1 MKQSFSM
8 FLACMLLMTGCL
20 GGDDDS
26 DAEIVLYEGDEPGE
40 CSDGADNDKD
50 GLFDCDDAQCAGSP
64 ACKDDG
70 EVNEEPAE
78 NNTENPEQNN
88 TEDKQVSGLDYGTG
102 WNEGDF
108 VYNINFTDKDDNSF
122 ELYDTSTDLILFYIL
137 AEWDASMSSAIPHLD
152 LLHFYS

>member
-26 DAEIVLYEGDEPGE
+26 DTEIVLYEGDEPGE

-50 GLFDCDDAQCAGSP
+50 GLFDCDDDQCAGSP

-88 TEDKQVSGLDYGTG
+88 TEEKYVYGLDYGTG
-102 WNEGDF
+102 WDEGDLAH
-108 VYNINFTDKDDNSF
+108 NINFTMKNGEMF
-122 ELYDTSTDLILFYIL
+122 CFIG
-137 AEWDASMSSAIPHLD
+137 
-152 LLHFYS
+152 